1 MPFTTTS
8 LVRFA
13 HVDAAGIV
21 FYPRYFEMLNAAVED
36 FFAHAVGADFA
47 SLHLDRR
54 IGVPTASLH
63 TEFAAP
69 SRLGT
74 VLEIVVTPTRLGRS
88 SLALDVVFT
97 ADGTTRLTVKLVI
110 VCITLASGTSLPW
123 PDDLR
128 RALESLVEA

>member
-1 MPFTTTS
+1 MRYTTTS

-21 FYPRYFEMLNAAVED
+21 FYPRYFEMLNAAIED

-47 SLHLDRR
+47 SLHLDRG
-54 IGVPTASLH
+54 IGVPAASLH

-74 VLEIVVTPTRLGRS
+74 LLEIEVTPTRLGRS
-88 SLALDVVFT
+88 SLALDVLFA
-97 ADGTTRLTVKLVI
+97 ADGTTRLTANLVI
-110 VCITLASGTSLPW
+110 VCITLASGTSLAW

-128 RALESLVEA
+128 RALEPMVGA

>member
-47 SLHLDRR
+47 SLHLDRG

-69 SRLGT
+69 SRLGM
-74 VLEIVVTPTRLGRS
+74 VLEIVVNPTRLGRS
-88 SLALDVVFT
+88 SLALDVVLA

-123 PDDLR
+123 PNDLR
-128 RALESLVEA
+128 RALERLVEA